1 MTSTPQPL
9 VETVGAL
16 VTRDG
21 IPVAVTKDP
30 FAWLLRHQGQ
40 STAYALAHGGYA
52 IHEDDADIRG
62 GMAFLAIATDTAA
75 APFAWDR
82 FAVRTLIECDRLADA
97 GDLWPDYIGG
107 DDVLFPMLSALIGGL
122 QYLGGRGSALDSIR
136 GMLDGAAR
144 SIARR
149 AGATQ
154 AEADAL

>member
-1 MTSTPQPL
+1 MTTSPL
-9 VETVGAL
+9 VETLGAL

-21 IPVAVTKDP
+21 IPVQVTRDP

-40 STAYALAHGGYA
+40 STAYALEHGGYA

-62 GMAFLAIATDTAA
+62 GVAFLAIAADTAPGA
-75 APFAWDR
+75 FAWDR
-82 FAVRTLIECDRLADA
+82 FVVRTLVECDRLASA
-97 GDLWPDYIGG
+97 GDLFPDYIGG
-107 DDVLFPMLSALIGGL
+107 DDVLFPILSALISGL

-144 SIARR
+144 QIARR